1 LNRSAANS
9 RGKIIG
15 NPDDTMDHQDNPNPA
30 QAFNLLPAIGRLL
43 QPEILAVDVHGNIF
57 SASATA
63 EQSLRIGN
71 PKILPAIFLS
81 LVQDCAAKNQRVSV
95 PELHIQTG
103 IGPANKYF
111 VSAQPFAL
119 AENRFFLISLTDI
132 TGFSRLQQGVE
143 RLDRLATIG
152 TLSASMAHEIK
163 NALVAVKTFVDLL
176 LEKNKDAELAEIV
189 GREMSRVNNIVKQ
202 LLKFGSSTPPTRT
215 PVRLHDVLEHSLRM
229 VQHQLD
235 GKLISLNRSF
245 NAAHDAVQGD
255 NHQLE
260 QVFVNLFLNALDA
273 TGTNGSLTVR
283 TEYFSAA
290 PPELAPQR
298 AGQPH
303 VRITVADTGAG
314 IAPENLDRLFEPFF
328 TTKDNGTGLGLPITR
343 RIIQEHDGC
352 ITVQSKQNCG
362 TTFSIV
368 LPSGNSPD

>member
-1 LNRSAANS
+1 MA
-9 RGKIIG
+9 
-15 NPDDTMDHQDNPNPA
+15 HQDNPNPN
-30 QAFNLLPAIGRLL
+30 QAFNLLPAIGSLL
-43 QPEILAVDVHGNIF
+43 QPEVLAVDAEGKIL
-57 SASATA
+57 SISDTA
-63 EQSLRIGN
+63 ERSLKIGDTRILPQSL
-71 PKILPAIFLS
+71 LS
-81 LVQDCAAKNQRVSV
+81 LVHDCAAKDQRITV

-103 IGPANKYF
+103 IGPADRYF
-111 VSAQPFAL
+111 VSVQPL
-119 AENRFFLISLTDI
+119 PLPDKKLFLISLTDI
-132 TGFSRLQQGVE
+132 NGFSRLQQGVE

-189 GREMSRVNNIVKQ
+189 GREMSRVNNIVRQ
-202 LLKFGSSTPPTRT
+202 LLKFGSSAPPTRA

-245 NAAHDAVQGD
+245 DAAHDSVHGD

-260 QVFVNLFLNALDA
+260 QVFVNLFLNAVDA
-273 TGTNGSLTVR
+273 TGTSGTLTVH
-283 TEYFSAA
+283 TEYFSSA
-290 PPELAPQR
+290 PADLAPHR

-303 VRITVADTGAG
+303 VRVTVADTGAG
-314 IAPENLDRLFEPFF
+314 IAPEHLDRLFEPFF

-343 RIIQEHDGC
+343 RIIQEHQGC
-352 ITVQSKQNCG
+352 ITVQSKPNCG

-368 LPSGNSPD
+368 LPTGAISQ